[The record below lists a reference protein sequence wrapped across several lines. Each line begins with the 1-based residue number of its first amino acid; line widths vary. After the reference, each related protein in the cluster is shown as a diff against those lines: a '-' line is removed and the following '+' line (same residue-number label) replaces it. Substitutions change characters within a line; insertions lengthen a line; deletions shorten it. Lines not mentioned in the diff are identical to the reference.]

1 MNFVAIGSDDDL
13 LPINEILGNKFQWN
27 LNQYTTILIEKK
39 NTFENIV
46 CKYGQPVVN

>member
-39 NTFENIV
+39 THLKILSANMDNLS
-46 CKYGQPVVN
+46 